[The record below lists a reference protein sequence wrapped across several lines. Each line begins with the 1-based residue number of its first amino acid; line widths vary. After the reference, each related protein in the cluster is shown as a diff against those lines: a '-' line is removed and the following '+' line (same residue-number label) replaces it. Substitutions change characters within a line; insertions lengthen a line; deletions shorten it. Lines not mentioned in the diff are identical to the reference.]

1 MKATVLDLR
10 RHLKDVLDSLKRSET
25 VTLLRRGKVVGTIHP
40 PEAVPPAPG
49 SDQRASAHA
58 AFGMWRDRPDLE
70 DVEVAVERLRGGR
83 LNPLRGTPRT

>member
-10 RHLKDVLDSLKRSET
+10 RRMKDVLNSLKRNEP

-40 PEAVPPAPG
+40 PAAPLARR
-49 SDQRASAHA
+49 SDQLASAHA

-70 DVEVAVERLRGGR
+70 DVEAAVEKLREGR
-83 LNPLRGTPRT
+83 FRAL

>member
-10 RHLKDVLDSLKRSET
+10 RRMKDVLNSLKRNEP

-40 PEAVPPAPG
+40 PAAALARS
-49 SDQRASAHA
+49 SDQFASAHA

-70 DVEVAVERLRGGR
+70 DVEAAVERLRGGR
-83 LNPLRGTPRT
+83 FNAL